1 MWPSPKAI
9 MIMQAINRMDEACR
23 RINLMS
29 TKTTLAQNVHPGKPT
44 RYKIMVEGLISENW
58 SERLGGMKIVIHS
71 RANQKPMTVLSG
83 LLQDQSALFGVL
95 NSLHELHMPVIKVN
109 QINYE

>member
-1 MWPSPKAI
+1 MIIFAI
-9 MIMQAINRMDEACR
+9 KRMDENFR
-23 RINLMS
+23 RNDLMS
-29 TKTTLAQNVHPGKPT
+29 EETTLAQNVHPGKPT
-44 RYKIMVEGLISENW
+44 RYKIVVEGFISENW
-58 SERLGGMKIVIHS
+58 SERLGGMKIVSHS

>member
-1 MWPSPKAI
+1 MIILAI
-9 MIMQAINRMDEACR
+9 KQMDEDFR
-23 RINLMS
+23 RIDLM
-29 TKTTLAQNVHPGKPT
+29 TKETTLAQNVHPGKPT

-58 SERLGGMKIVIHS
+58 AERLGGMKIVIHS

-95 NSLHELHMPVIKVN
+95 NTLNELHMPVIKVN